1 LLNQARRSAIGG
13 VKVDVKVLRKEQQRL
28 LESESKSSNAD
39 ENVQQVTEETDNDD
53 QDLEDFDSVAKELKE
68 ELARAREMEEIDFL
82 KCFASFQISDNR
94 KHAS

>member
-1 LLNQARRSAIGG
+1 M
-13 VKVDVKVLRKEQQRL
+13 DVKVLRKEQQRL
-28 LESESKSSNAD
+28 LESESKSSDSDKNI
-39 ENVQQVTEETDNDD
+39 QQVTEETRNDD

-68 ELARAREMEEIDFL
+68 ELAHAREMEEANFL